1 MASTH
6 QIPGPIFF
14 KHLVHAVLL
23 LPSALPVH
31 PIVQRV
37 SARAGFGGSW
47 PRFFFFPS
55 RRQHSEAAGVEE
67 RRARDPGFC
76 EEAETARETVPGSH
90 ADTVNTQTRSS
101 SKNIQFVL
109 MISTKKQKQNLR
121 LKLLIGTLR
130 WGRRA
135 CGQDAEHGF
144 TKKTKTNHHWSWTR
158 WHLHLQL
165 PCIRLLFDVA
175 FDQCKG
181 WHTDVLRATLPYVNI
196 WRNHNEMSEKKMTGN
211 GKTVVWHAGCTLME
225 DELLWRQ
232 RKKCASLG
240 LTWEA

>member
-1 MASTH
+1 MF
-6 QIPGPIFF
+6 QPGQA
-14 KHLVHAVLL
+14 LVDLDPVSF
-23 LPSALPVH
+23 LPP
-31 PIVQRV
+31 
-37 SARAGFGGSW
+37 
-47 PRFFFFPS
+47 

-121 LKLLIGTLR
+121 LKLPIGTLR

-144 TKKTKTNHHWSWTR
+144 TKKNKQKKKHH
-158 WHLHLQL
+158 
-165 PCIRLLFDVA
+165 
-175 FDQCKG
+175 
-181 WHTDVLRATLPYVNI
+181 
-196 WRNHNEMSEKKMTGN
+196 
-211 GKTVVWHAGCTLME
+211 
-225 DELLWRQ
+225 
-232 RKKCASLG
+232 
-240 LTWEA
+240 